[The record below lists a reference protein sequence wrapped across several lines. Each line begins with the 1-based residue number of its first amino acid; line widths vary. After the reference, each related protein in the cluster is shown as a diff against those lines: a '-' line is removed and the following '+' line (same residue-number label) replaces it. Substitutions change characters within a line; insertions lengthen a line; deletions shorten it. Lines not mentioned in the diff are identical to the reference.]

1 MNLSMLS
8 EIYKLLKP
16 CVESGD
22 TALAAETLVNYLV
35 DEGFS
40 PEEIKNAFRDKDIRS
55 ALEFYLESPPGELVE
70 AERGYHEDDD
80 EDEDEDYAAIC

>member
-16 CVESGD
+16 CIESGD
-22 TALAAETLVNYLV
+22 TTLAAESLVNYLV

-40 PEEIKNAFRDKDIRS
+40 PEEIKQSFRDKDIRT
-55 ALEFYLESPPGELVE
+55 ALEFYLEAPPGELSE
-70 AERGYHEDDD
+70 IDRGYLEEDEDLWQDEDDD
-80 EDEDEDYAAIC
+80 WG